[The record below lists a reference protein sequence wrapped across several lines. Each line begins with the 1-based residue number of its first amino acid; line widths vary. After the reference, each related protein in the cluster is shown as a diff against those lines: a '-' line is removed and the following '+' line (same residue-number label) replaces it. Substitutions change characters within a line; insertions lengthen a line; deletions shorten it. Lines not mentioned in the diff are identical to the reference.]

1 MATDKETQTQ
11 STSASSSTHHHHHHH
26 HSSSSSSSSSSEKK
40 RRKHREDDSDRF
52 KRQSLS
58 AIKRKKFIEK
68 WLFIILEVLAVI
80 CVLALIYV
88 FLNT

>member
-11 STSASSSTHHHHHHH
+11 SASASSSTHHHHHHH
-26 HSSSSSSSSSSEKK
+26 HSSGSTNSDSSGKK

-58 AIKRKKFIEK
+58 AIKRRKFIEK
-68 WLFIILEVLAVI
+68 WLFILLEVLAVV

-88 FLNT
+88 FINT